1 MKDNTGSSSV
11 IQWALENQPEKFE
24 EWVRLNDKDELEG
37 PLANRFS
44 QAIRLEGTKA
54 AQSKHAA
61 GIVIG
66 NKPLNEIAPMV
77 YDTKT
82 QTQVV
87 GFEMEDVESIGLIKY
102 DILGLNF
109 LDKVSGISKILN
121 RGEI

>member
-1 MKDNTGSSSV
+1 
-11 IQWALENQPEKFE
+11 
-24 EWVRLNDKDELEG
+24 
-37 PLANRFS
+37 
-44 QAIRLEGTKA
+44 
-54 AQSKHAA
+54 
-61 GIVIG
+61 
-66 NKPLNEIAPMV
+66 MV